1 MPGVTAGVYTGSLDA
16 GTEVSSTYEGRH
28 ITMLESELF
37 HPYHADTF
45 VDKGEPVV
53 VQTTTGYIVGVALQS
68 ATAATDHIAI
78 DTEGIW
84 NLTVYADTDE
94 VWDKLAGEGAIVAGD
109 PLFIDRVTTGAITAG
124 VGACG
129 ISKRRNRATQVPFGF
144 ALGSVVDA
152 GEGVIAVKVHNQG
165 SFDLRRSM
173 CNRAVVSG
181 GMGWSF
187 FGRIT
192 DGQSEGLNGY
202 VDGTILGTPTGAT
215 YGFGSWVAV
224 DDAAVLGA
232 NVVTPHDVGIYTGA
246 AQATANMYFAGQ
258 AQAQLNGAPGALH
271 AWRFNTTQTID
282 AIFLAANAGSL
293 GWVADATSDDAK
305 TGGIPFATVGGA
317 VQWIRLYAGGS

>member
-1 MPGVTAGVYTGSLDA
+1 MV
-16 GTEVSSTYEGRH
+16 
-28 ITMLESELF
+28 ESELS
-37 HPYHADTF
+37 HPYHADGL
-45 VDKGEPVV
+45 VDKGDPVV
-53 VQTTTGYIVGVALQS
+53 VKTATGYIVGVAFAS
-68 ATAATDHIAI
+68 ASADTDLIAI

-84 NLTVYADTDE
+84 NLTVYADTDDL
-94 VWDKLAGEGAIVAGD
+94 WDKLAGEGAIAAGD
-109 PLFIDRVTTGAITAG
+109 PLFIDSVTAGAIAAG

-187 FGRIT
+187 FGRLT

-224 DDAAVLGA
+224 DDTAVLGA

-246 AQATANMYFAGQ
+246 AQAAANMYFAGQ

-293 GWVADATSDDAK
+293 GWVADATEDDAK

-317 VQWIRLYAGGS
+317 VQWIRLYVGGS